1 MKGERRIGKFCR
13 CSGKIYPHAW
23 NNKPEPE
30 MLPLLQTR
38 HAYAAKAPILAG
50 IDRHVRAFIGAAMAT
65 DDNRHCGTE
74 NASLLNRLQLIT
86 KDNGPC

>member
-38 HAYAAKAPILAG
+38 HADPAKAPIAEG
-50 IDRHVRAFIGAAMAT
+50 IDRNTRSSVSAALAME
-65 DDNRHCGTE
+65 DNRHCGTE

>member
-13 CSGKIYPHAW
+13 RSGKIYPHAW
-23 NNKPEPE
+23 SKKPEPE
-30 MLPLLQTR
+30 MRTHLQTR
-38 HAYAAKAPILAG
+38 HANAAEAPIPEG
-50 IDRHVRAFIGAAMAT
+50 IDRHVRALIGAATAT